1 MLKYNT
7 KLVWL
12 NKDIIPEDIQNS
24 MSKNDYIEFNI
35 DDIRHNYKVL
45 LKEDDNI
52 LNIFEGI

>member
-12 NKDIIPEDIQNS
+12 NEDIIPEDIQNS
-24 MSKNDYIEFNI
+24 MSKNDYKEFNV

-45 LKEDDNI
+45 LKEDEDI
-52 LNIFEGI
+52 LNIFEEI